1 MPEAGAMRKRR
12 SGSRK
17 ACPASVARCA
27 ASASNQSARRS
38 TSHATRQG
46 AIWIHA
52 MGALPW
58 IALLGAASLRTVERR
73 LEEESLLDASPLT
86 VLTRVSLSRG
96 AGGFWAG
103 ALWVAIICA
112 TEIAVTDL
120 FQIRTFAEEIYTE
133 ATMGPLGALPGGLL
147 RTDLAVGVAIIAAAV
162 GLALLLTLPWL
173 PVAAS
178 IHVLI
183 VDDQMSIRSLVRS
196 GLNQLG
202 VQHIGE
208 ASDGA
213 EALRSL
219 ALNPVHLVISDYNM
233 PNMDGLALLK
243 TMRAQPATAKTAFIM
258 LTGRADRELVQ
269 KAVQLGVNNYL
280 VKPFNV
286 AVLKGKIE
294 QVFGVLT

>member
-1 MPEAGAMRKRR
+1 M
-12 SGSRK
+12 
-17 ACPASVARCA
+17 
-27 ASASNQSARRS
+27 
-38 TSHATRQG
+38 
-46 AIWIHA
+46 
-52 MGALPW
+52 
-58 IALLGAASLRTVERR
+58 
-73 LEEESLLDASPLT
+73 
-86 VLTRVSLSRG
+86 
-96 AGGFWAG
+96 
-103 ALWVAIICA
+103 
-112 TEIAVTDL
+112 
-120 FQIRTFAEEIYTE
+120 
-133 ATMGPLGALPGGLL
+133 
-147 RTDLAVGVAIIAAAV
+147 
-162 GLALLLTLPWL
+162 

-243 TMRAQPATAKTAFIM
+243 TMRRQPATAKTAFIM